1 MRRYNKYIISVDI
14 DGTPVQ
20 CVCKVKQ
27 YFRALNNRVI
37 VSSRGVAAPRTG
49 YRLDVNPPKCRNPEV
64 MKSRNANIRHT

>member
-14 DGTPVQ
+14 DGTPAQ

-49 YRLDVNPPKCRNPEV
+49 YLRMRTRSHQVRESKDAVAAQRQL
-64 MKSRNANIRHT
+64 ST